1 MDPITSRDTSR
12 TVAHMFDLMDAWRH
26 LPGFRL
32 EGRLAPFFE
41 LFLLDV
47 LDEHLGRDIE
57 LHPIVI
63 PEFPLRIGTLY
74 SKQEL
79 VEKRPKDDRT
89 PHENQSYNVD
99 YVAFSRDCKTAF
111 LVELKT
117 DMTSVDDKQKTYL
130 SDARNLG
137 LGPLV
142 DGIVRIC
149 GTKGIRKRSKYVHL
163 IDLLAKLE
171 LVTIPERESLYQMTF
186 PQPRSGWTKAFDG
199 VKPAVDGKLE
209 NTRVIYIQ
217 PRIPIPESAK
227 DKLGQDFEYIYF
239 RDVAE
244 IVRWL
249 GDLGSVFAHYL
260 RKWAEDPGR
269 RYPRTVADRS

>member
-1 MDPITSRDTSR
+1 MDLITSRDTSQ

-47 LDEHLGRDIE
+47 LGECLDVE
-57 LHPIVI
+57 LHPVVI
-63 PEFPLRIGTLY
+63 PEFPLRKGTLDGENG
-74 SKQEL
+74 S
-79 VEKRPKDDRT
+79 
-89 PHENQSYNVD
+89 NQSYNVD
-99 YVAFSRDCKTAF
+99 YVAFSMDRRTTF

-117 DMTSVDDKQKTYL
+117 DMTSIDDDQKEYL
-130 SDARNLG
+130 SNARNMG
-137 LGPLV
+137 VGPLV
-142 DGIVRIC
+142 EGIVRIC
-149 GTKGIRKRSKYVHL
+149 ETKGIRKRSKYVHL
-163 IDLLAKLE
+163 LNLLAKLE
-171 LVTIPERESLYQMTF
+171 LVVNPNRDKLFQMTF
-186 PQPRSGWTKAFDG
+186 PKPRPGWTKAFG
-199 VKPAVDGKLE
+199 VKPDVIGKLE
-209 NTRVIYIQ
+209 HTRVIYIQ
-217 PRIPIPESAK
+217 PYESTEK
-227 DKLGQDFEYIYF
+227 NPYFKYIYF

-244 IVRWL
+244 IVQRF

>member
-1 MDPITSRDTSR
+1 MDPITSRDTFQ

-32 EGRLAPFFE
+32 EGRLAPYFE

-74 SKQEL
+74 NKQEL
-79 VEKRPKDDRT
+79 VEKRPKDGRA

-99 YVAFSRDCKTAF
+99 YVAFSRDRKTAF

-163 IDLLAKLE
+163 LNLLAKLD
-171 LVTIPERESLYQMTF
+171 LVVNPSRDKLFQMTF
-186 PQPRSGWTKAFDG
+186 PKPRPGWTEAYG
-199 VKPAVDGKLE
+199 VEPTVKGKLE
-209 NTRVIYIQ
+209 HTRVIYIQ
-217 PRIPIPESAK
+217 PRKPTKADP
-227 DKLGQDFEYIYF
+227 DDDFVYIYF

-244 IVRWL
+244 IVQRF

-260 RKWAEDPGR
+260 RKWAEAPGR
-269 RYPRTVADRS
+269 RYPRTVANRS